1 MIVSAQLGTG
11 QNAHAGLW
19 WTFFKSFAAAEE
31 TRFFINDCQEN
42 LVSFWSSFWKIDVNL
57 KIFSFDKLATKSD

>member
-31 TRFFINDCQEN
+31 TRFFASMI
-42 LVSFWSSFWKIDVNL
+42 VKKIW
-57 KIFSFDKLATKSD
+57 

>member
-19 WTFFKSFAAAEE
+19 WTFFKSFAAEE
-31 TRFFINDCQEN
+31 TRFFRWLSRKFGKFLIIFI
-42 LVSFWSSFWKIDVNL
+42 LKIDVNL